1 MEVTPHGATLTKK
14 APGISLGRP
23 ASKNIY
29 PINNKTNGE
38 IINFKIE
45 IDVVSL
51 LITLSV
57 WKDNIIPIAKSPT
70 GETHLARVDKVYSM
84 GVSSILKLNTN
95 KKTPIRIDNIIGL
108 RIIFFTNTKN

>member
-1 MEVTPHGATLTKK
+1 MTKGGTSTTKK
-14 APGISLGRP
+14 
-23 ASKNIY
+23 
-29 PINNKTNGE
+29 
-38 IINFKIE
+38 
-45 IDVVSL
+45 SL
-51 LITLSV
+51 LYSAVVYSLLNSGSIIGHEKVITLVDKLQQERPNCIYESV
-57 WKDNIIPIAKSPT
+57 WKDNIMPIAKRPT

>member
-14 APGISLGRP
+14 APGISCGTPIL
-23 ASKNIY
+23 KTIY
-29 PINNKTNGE
+29 PIINNTIGE

-45 IDVVSL
+45 IDAVSL

-70 GETHLARVDKVYSM
+70 GETQEARVDKVYST
-84 GVSSILKLNTN
+84 GV
-95 KKTPIRIDNIIGL
+95 
-108 RIIFFTNTKN
+108 